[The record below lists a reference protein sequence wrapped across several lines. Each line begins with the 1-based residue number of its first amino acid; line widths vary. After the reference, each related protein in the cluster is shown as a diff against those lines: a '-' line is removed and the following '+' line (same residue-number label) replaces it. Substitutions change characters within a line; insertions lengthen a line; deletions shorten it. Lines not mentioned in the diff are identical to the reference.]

1 VRIAK
6 GKVNFQN
13 PEEFLICQ
21 GKIVRNRKVEDRKKP
36 WRITNT
42 FRWKD
47 WSAYQKKK
55 QDILCHTAV
64 QLWSL
69 QKAKPNSLGLTYHII
84 SHK

>member
-6 GKVNFQN
+6 GKANFQN

-21 GKIVRNRKVEDRKKP
+21 GKIVRNRKVEDQKKP

-47 WSAYQKKK
+47 WSAYQKK
-55 QDILCHTAV
+55 QEIL
-64 QLWSL
+64 L
-69 QKAKPNSLGLTYHII
+69 QKWIEIKDQQFLI
-84 SHK
+84 SSISQAG

>member
-6 GKVNFQN
+6 GKANFQN

-21 GKIVRNRKVEDRKKP
+21 GKIVRNRKVEDQKKP

-47 WSAYQKKK
+47 WSAYQKK
-55 QDILCHTAV
+55 QEIL
-64 QLWSL
+64 L
-69 QKAKPNSLGLTYHII
+69 QKWIEIKDQQFLI
-84 SHK
+84 SSISQVG

>member
-6 GKVNFQN
+6 GKANFQN

-21 GKIVRNRKVEDRKKP
+21 GKIVRNRKVKDQKKP
-36 WRITNT
+36 CRITNT

-55 QDILCHTAV
+55 QEIPLRKWIEIRDQQFL
-64 QLWSL
+64 
-69 QKAKPNSLGLTYHII
+69 I
-84 SHK
+84 SSISQAGG